1 MSVLVSKKAADI
13 EVRNI
18 TKYYGDTIALNKVNL
33 DIKEGEF
40 FTLLGPSGCGK
51 TTTLRII
58 AGLSNSDEGQIYI
71 GGKMVNDTPAWER
84 DAAFVFQ
91 SYAVWPFMNVF
102 NNIAY
107 GLRLRK
113 MPKKQIKEKVKDVM
127 SMLELDGM
135 EKRRPDQLSG
145 GQLQRVAL
153 ARALVVES
161 PVLLLDEPLSNLDA
175 KVRIGVRQ
183 EIRRLQKMLGITMVY
198 VTHDQEEAL
207 VISDRIAVMN
217 KGIVEQIGSP
227 FEIYSHPRTAFVAS
241 FVGTTNFI
249 EGKVSSKKGN
259 MAVMEIGKGLSIK
272 GQIDETIKQGQDV
285 ILFVRPED
293 IEIKAAIQS
302 GKLPSELEGDLLQ
315 VTFIGN
321 MIRYQVRISEE
332 GTLTAEVHNPRKYKI
347 LKEGSRVV
355 IELDPRSITVI
366 PR

>member
-1 MSVLVSKKAADI
+1 MNDI
-13 EVRNI
+13 
-18 TKYYGDTIALNKVNL
+18 
-33 DIKEGEF
+33 
-40 FTLLGPSGCGK
+40 
-51 TTTLRII
+51 
-58 AGLSNSDEGQIYI
+58 
-71 GGKMVNDTPAWER
+71 PAWER
-84 DAAFVFQ
+84 STAFVFQ

-113 MPKKQIKEKVKDVM
+113 MPKNQIKEKVNKVVR
-127 SMLELDGM
+127 MLGLDGM

-161 PVLLLDEPLSNLDA
+161 PVLLLDEPLSGLDA
-175 KVRIGVRQ
+175 KVRVEVRQ

-217 KGIVEQIGSP
+217 KGIVEQIGSS
-227 FEIYSHPRTAFVAS
+227 FEIYSNPRTAFVAG

-249 EGKVSSKKGN
+249 EGRVASKIGN
-259 MAVMEIGKGLSIK
+259 MATVEFGEGLSIK
-272 GQIDETIKQGQDV
+272 GEVDERIKEGQDAM
-285 ILFVRPED
+285 LFVRPED

-302 GKLPSELEGDLLQ
+302 GKLPTELQGNISQ

-321 MIRYQVRISEE
+321 MIRYEVRISEE
-332 GTLTAEVHNPRKYKI
+332 RTLTVEVHNPRKYKI
-347 LKEGSRVV
+347 LKEGSRVIININPGSV
-355 IELDPRSITVI
+355 TVI
-366 PR
+366 PC

>member
-1 MSVLVSKKAADI
+1 MSVPIFRKAVDI
-13 EVRNI
+13 KMRNI

-33 DIKEGEF
+33 NIKEGEF

-58 AGLSNSDEGQIYI
+58 AGLSNSDEGQVYI
-71 GGKMVNDTPAWER
+71 GGKMVNDTLAWER
-84 DAAFVFQ
+84 NTALVFQ

-107 GLRLRK
+107 GLKLRK
-113 MPKKQIKEKVKDVM
+113 MPKSEIKEKVKNVM
-127 SMLELDGM
+127 KMLKLDRM

-175 KVRIGVRQ
+175 KVRVGVRQ

-217 KGIVEQIGSP
+217 KGVVEQIGSP

-241 FVGTTNFI
+241 FVGTTNFM
-249 EGKVSSKKGN
+249 EGKVLSEKEN
-259 MAVMEIGKGLSIK
+259 IATIEIGDRFSIK
-272 GQIDETIKQGQDV
+272 GQISERIKPGQDV
-285 ILFVRPED
+285 MLFVRPED
-293 IEIKAAIQS
+293 IEVGRAIQS
-302 GKLPSELEGDLLQ
+302 RKLAADLEGSISQ

-321 MIRYQVRISEE
+321 MIRYEAKISEKK
-332 GTLTAEVHNPRKYKI
+332 TLTVEVHNPRKYKI
-347 LKEGSRVV
+347 LKEGSRVL
-355 IELDPRSITVI
+355 IKIDPRDVTVI
-366 PR
+366 PH

>member
-1 MSVLVSKKAADI
+1 MSVLIHKKAVDI
-13 EVRNI
+13 KVKNI
-18 TKYYGDTIALNKVNL
+18 TKRYGDTIALNKVNL

-58 AGLSNSDEGQIYI
+58 AGLSNSDEGEVYI
-71 GGKMVNDTPAWER
+71 GGKMMNDTLAWER
-84 DAAFVFQ
+84 NTALVFQ

-107 GLRLRK
+107 GLKLRK
-113 MPKKQIKEKVKDVM
+113 MPKNKIKERVNSVM
-127 SMLELDGM
+127 SMLGLDGM

-175 KVRIGVRQ
+175 KVRVGVRQ

-217 KGIVEQIGSP
+217 KGIVEQVGSP
-227 FEIYSHPRTAFVAS
+227 FEIYSNPRTAFVAS
-241 FVGTTNFI
+241 FVGTTNFM
-249 EGKVSSKKGN
+249 EGRVSSKKEN
-259 MAVMEIGKGLSIK
+259 IATVEIGEGLSIK
-272 GQIDETIKQGQDV
+272 GKIDGRIRQGQDV
-285 ILFVRPED
+285 MLFVRPED
-293 IEIKAAIQS
+293 IKIRTAIRS
-302 GKLPSELEGDLLQ
+302 RKSLTELKGDISQ

-321 MIRYQVRISEE
+321 MIRYEAKISEE
-332 GTLTAEVHNPRKYKI
+332 KTLTVEVHNPRKYKI
-347 LKEGSRVV
+347 LKEGSRVL
-355 IELDPRSITVI
+355 INIDPGDVRVI
-366 PR
+366 PC